1 MRQLKRKIIALGLTL
16 FLGSQLAIAQIVET
30 SYKPSHI
37 LQASI
42 IPPYNMETYDEQL
55 QEIYSNIYTN
65 NLSQRIT
72 LISRAFINTPYLLG
86 ALGEGPDAPFD
97 QNPLYRTDAF
107 DCVTFVDTV
116 LAMAKAKNLE
126 QFKRVILDMRYQSN
140 PPSFFTRAH
149 FISIDWNTSNQK
161 KGYIKDITEQFPVKV
176 RTTHTT
182 INQAGWYKNLKLSN
196 LKLIGSVSFMDQQ
209 QLLNE
214 LHDFSKKTQTQIST
228 IKYIPLSE
236 LFTRENDG
244 TIVPSIAVFNQIPN
258 GAIIEIIRNNWALSK
273 RIGTDLDVS
282 HMGFAIQDSRG
293 LLFRN
298 ASSIHARVVDEF
310 LIEYLQHYFIKA
322 KNPNNIGIHIEQPI

>member
-1 MRQLKRKIIALGLTL
+1 MRQIKRKLVLIGLSF
-16 FLGSQLAIAQIVET
+16 FLGSQVASAQIVET
-30 SYKPSHI
+30 SYKPSPI
-37 LQASI
+37 LRASI
-42 IPPYNMETYDEQL
+42 IPSYNMEIYDQQL

-72 LISRAFINTPYLLG
+72 LISGAFMNTPYLLG
-86 ALGEGPDAPFD
+86 ALGEGSNAPFD

-116 LAMAKAKNLE
+116 LAMARAKNLE
-126 QFKRVILDMRYQSN
+126 QFKQVILDIRYQSS

-161 KGYIKDITEQFPVKV
+161 KGYIKDITDQFPVKV
-176 RTTHTT
+176 RITHTA
-182 INQAGWYKNLKLSN
+182 INQPGWYKNLKLSN
-196 LKLIGSVSFMDQQ
+196 LKLISSISLMDQQ

-214 LHDFSKKTQTQIST
+214 LHDFSKKIQTQLST

-244 TIVPSIAVFNQIPN
+244 TIVPNIAVFNQIPN

-322 KNPNNIGIHIEQPI
+322 KNPANVGINIEQPI